1 MKKMYNFQKTKII
14 ATIGPASSSKEV
26 LREMIMAGVDVC
38 RLNFSHG
45 SHEDHLKVIKIIH
58 ELNQELNTYVALLG
72 DLQGPKIRIGDIG
85 EGKVQLVD
93 GKTIIFTT
101 NKCVGNADKVHITY
115 PQFPKDVKAGER
127 ILIDDGKLFLEVI
140 STNRKDEVKAKII
153 HGGPL
158 SSRKGVNLPNTKI
171 SMPCLTE
178 KDLIDLEFAVE
189 NKLQWV
195 GLSFVRSSSDII
207 EIKHVISRYNKK
219 KNPRIIAKIEKPEA
233 IKDIDNII
241 KETDAIMVARGDLGV
256 EIPNVEVP
264 LIQKMIV
271 KKCLHASTPVI
282 IATQMLESMI
292 TNISPT
298 RAEVSDVANSILD
311 GADAC
316 MLSGETSVGDFVVDA
331 VDTMNKIIA
340 HVEKSHDIYYKL
352 HTPDKCR
359 IERYISDSIC
369 YNACVMAQQAD
380 AKAIISMT
388 YSGYSALKIASQR
401 PNALIF
407 IFTNNRSLLSTLS
420 LVWGIRGFYY
430 DKFIST
436 DHTIEDLKHKL
447 KKEGYISEGETVIN
461 VASTPIE
468 KKGMTNMIKL
478 SVVE

>member
-58 ELNQELNTYVALLG
+58 ELNKELNTYVALLG

-93 GKTIIFTT
+93 GKTIIFST
-101 NKCVGNADKVHITY
+101 NKFVGNAEKVYITY
-115 PQFPKDVKAGER
+115 PQFPKDVKPGER
-127 ILIDDGKLFLEVI
+127 ILIDDGKLFLEIV
-140 STNRKDEVKAKII
+140 STNRKDEVKAKVI

-178 KDLIDLEFAVE
+178 KDLKDLEFCVE

-195 GLSFVRSSSDII
+195 GLSFVRSASDII
-207 EIKHVISRYNKK
+207 EIKNVISKYNKK

-271 KKCLHASTPVI
+271 KKCLHASKPVI

-316 MLSGETSVGDFVVDA
+316 MLSAETSVGDFVVEA
-331 VDTMNKIIA
+331 VDTMNRIIG
-340 HVEKSHDIYYKL
+340 HVEESHDIYYKL

-380 AKAIISMT
+380 ARAIIGMT

-430 DKFIST
+430 DKFVST
-436 DHTIEDLKHKL
+436 DSTIDDLKNKL
-447 KKEGYISEGETVIN
+447 KKEGYINAGEIVIN

-468 KKGMTNMIKL
+468 KKGKTNMVKL
-478 SVVE
+478 SQVE